1 MQYLVLQESGCKG
14 FPRDDVASSLP
25 RFFLAVR
32 KLLHPSPGGE
42 EFLGHQ
48 HREGRAHHAAHD
60 PVLDLVLHKDTEHR
74 VVARPGGMA
83 ALSLT

>member
-1 MQYLVLQESGCKG
+1 MGNHQSESGG
-14 FPRDDVASSLP
+14 FALDNVASSLP
-25 RFFLAVR
+25 RFVLAAR
-32 KLLHPSPGGE
+32 KLLHPSPGSE

-60 PVLDLVLHKDTEHR
+60 PALDLVLHKDTEHR